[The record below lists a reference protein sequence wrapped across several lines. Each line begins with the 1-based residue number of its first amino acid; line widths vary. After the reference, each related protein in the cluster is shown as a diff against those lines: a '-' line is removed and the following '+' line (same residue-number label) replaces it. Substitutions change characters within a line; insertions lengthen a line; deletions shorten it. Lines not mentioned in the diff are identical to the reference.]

1 MLATNVYIEMVDGNE
16 VSIYT
21 AVAPSG
27 REVVIGQETRYTS
40 VHGDAAVGSS
50 WEGMLN
56 EEYDPDRDYCGT
68 IIWKDSLEEFED
80 YIPS

>member
-1 MLATNVYIEMVDGNE
+1 MAKYIEMVDGNE
-16 VSIYT
+16 VTTYT

-27 REVVIGQETRYTS
+27 REVVVGQDVRYTKT
-40 VHGDAAVGSS
+40 HGRNASIGTS
-50 WEGMLN
+50 WDGMLN
-56 EEYDPDRDYCGT
+56 EEYDPDCDYCGT